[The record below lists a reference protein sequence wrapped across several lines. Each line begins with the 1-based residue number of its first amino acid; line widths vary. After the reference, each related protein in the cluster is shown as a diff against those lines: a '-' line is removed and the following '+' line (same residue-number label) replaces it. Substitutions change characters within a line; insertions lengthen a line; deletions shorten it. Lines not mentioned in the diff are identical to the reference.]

1 VNLNSIIDEFHKI
14 YYGPTKGHY
23 IFGSTKW
30 LGVFTQKCPLDLW
43 IYQELIFKTKPDY
56 IIESGTMFGGSALYL
71 ASICELLGKGQVLT
85 IDVNKKKFPQ
95 HKRIRYLTGSSI
107 DERITSEVEDIVNY
121 SLNKILVIL
130 DSDHTKNHVLEE
142 MEIYSKFVSKDSYLI
157 VEDTNING
165 HPVLPEFGDGPMEAV
180 EEFLKK
186 HSEFVIDSKCEKFLL
201 TFNPKGYLKKIQ

>member
-1 VNLNSIIDEFHKI
+1 LNSIIDEFHKI
-14 YYGPTKGHY
+14 YYGLPGRPHSWDT
-23 IFGSTKW
+23 SSW
-30 LGVFTQKCPLDLW
+30 LGVHARKNPLDLW
-43 IYQELIFKTKPDY
+43 MYQELIFKIKPDY
-56 IIESGTMFGGSALYL
+56 VIESGTLFGGSALYL
-71 ASICELLGKGQVLT
+71 ASICELMGKGQVIT
-85 IDVNKKKFPQ
+85 IDINKKEFPQ

-107 DERITSEVEDIVNY
+107 DEKITSEVEDIVNY

-186 HSEFVIDSKCEKFLL
+186 HSEFIIDSKCEKFLM